1 MPPSLAGGDLM
12 SQRRS
17 LPGARGAGRGSG
29 NAAGPGGTGNNAG
42 ARGALLLGVA
52 VILGIVLLQQFD
64 SDLDTG
70 GGQVAATSI
79 PSPDETTSTT
89 RRSTGL
95 TSVPQVTP
103 TTARG
108 RAKAE
113 VKVLVA
119 NGAGVRGLGAAT
131 TNALKTAGYTTLPP
145 TDATSQVERTAIQ
158 FAEGF
163 EAEARELAGLI
174 GQPATVVARLAAPP
188 VAAAE
193 IEGANVIVILG
204 VDVTTSTTTAA
215 GAGTTTSTTRRL

>member
-1 MPPSLAGGDLM
+1 M
-12 SQRRS
+12 SQRRN
-17 LPGARGAGRGSG
+17 LPGARGAGRGGGS
-29 NAAGPGGTGNNAG
+29 AAGPGGTGNNAG
-42 ARGALLLGVA
+42 VRGALLLGVA

-64 SDLDTG
+64 SEIDTG
-70 GGQVAATSI
+70 GGQVAATSVPVTNEI
-79 PSPDETTSTT
+79 TTTTTT

-103 TTARG
+103 TTARV

-113 VKVLVA
+113 IKVLVA

-131 TNALKTAGYTTLPP
+131 TNALKNAGYTTLTP
-145 TDATSQVERTAIQ
+145 TDANTQVEKTAIQ
-158 FAEGF
+158 FADGY

-188 VAAAE
+188 VPAAE
-193 IEGANVIVILG
+193 IDGANVIVILG

-215 GAGTTTSTTRRL
+215 GAGTTTSTTRRP